1 MKGGRDTVDSTLIR
15 LVATSRTPVSRFELA
30 EQTGLSK
37 MTVGRHITDLIR
49 EGILVES
56 IKNVSGKNMGRTP
69 MVLSVSDT
77 LPIACGTLIKRSYIQ
92 TILMDI
98 SGRVIDETKD
108 YYGSGLTAEVLKGL
122 MEDQYD
128 RLAGHT
134 RREIFGWGISAMGPV
149 DIQNGRIQK
158 PADFYGITDFPAVD
172 FAREHMG
179 GGKRQAYL
187 LHDASA
193 GALAEKIYGKG
204 AGCDSYIYIH
214 IEEGIGL
221 SFIQNG
227 HLQQGY
233 SNQSGEI
240 GHTSINFN
248 GPKCSCGSN
257 GCLELYA
264 SVPQMRKKIRELLL
278 FSPGSAFTEIESP
291 SWSDIVRLA
300 SQGDMIA
307 VAALDEFCGYLV
319 YAIVNALNLISS
331 PMIILGYD
339 SLQVSS
345 VVTKM
350 IRRKLR
356 RIHRAVEKEEVKVLQ
371 STFDNAPLIGAATAA
386 VEEGFLN
393 NAF

>member
-1 MKGGRDTVDSTLIR
+1 MRSERDGIDSTLIR
-15 LVATSRTPVSRFELA
+15 MTATSRTPLSRAALA
-30 EQTGLSK
+30 GLTGLSK
-37 MTVGRHITDLIR
+37 MTIGRHVADLIQ
-49 EGILVES
+49 EGVLVES
-56 IKNVSGKNMGRTP
+56 VGQVPGKNMGRTP
-69 MVLSVSDT
+69 AVLSVSDA
-77 LPIACGTLIKRSYIQ
+77 LPVACGTLIKRSYIQ

-98 SGRVIDETKD
+98 SGRVIDETRD
-108 YYGSGLTAEVLKGL
+108 YYGSDLTAETLSAL
-122 MEDQYD
+122 MTGQYD
-128 RLAGHT
+128 RLSGHT
-134 RREIFGWGISAMGPV
+134 QREIFGWGISAIGPV
-149 DIQNGRIQK
+149 DKGERPHFKAGSVLWHNGLS
-158 PADFYGITDFPAVD
+158 
-172 FAREHMG
+172 G
-179 GGKRQAYL
+179 GGP
-187 LHDASA
+187 
-193 GALAEKIYGKG
+193 GKG
-204 AGCDSYIYIH
+204 AYGRETAGLSAPRCQRRSSCRKDLWQRAGCESYIYIH

-221 SFIQNG
+221 SFVQNG
-227 HLQQGY
+227 HQLSGY

-278 FSPGSAFTEIESP
+278 FSPDSAFSELERP
-291 SWSDIVRLA
+291 SWADIVRLA

-319 YAIVNALNLISS
+319 YAIVNALNLMLS

-339 SLQVSS
+339 SLQVSG

-371 STFDNAPLIGAATAA
+371 SAFDNAPLIGAAAAA
-386 VEEGFLN
+386 VEEAFCR

>member
-1 MKGGRDTVDSTLIR
+1 MKFDRDKVDSTLIR
-15 LVATSRTPVSRFELA
+15 LIATSQTPISRVELA
-30 EQTGLSK
+30 ELTGLSK
-37 MTVGRHITDLIR
+37 MTIGRHIMDMIQ
-49 EGILVES
+49 EGILVE
-56 IKNVSGKNMGRTP
+56 NVREMSGKNMGRIP
-69 MVLSVSDT
+69 MVLSISNA
-77 LPIACGTLIKRSYIQ
+77 LPVACGTLIKRSYIQ

-98 SGRVIDETKD
+98 SGKVIDETID
-108 YYGSGLTAEVLKGL
+108 YYGNDLTAERLKAL
-122 MEDQYD
+122 MTGQYD
-128 RLAGHT
+128 RLLAHT
-134 RREIFGWGISAMGPV
+134 RREIFGWGISAIGPV
-149 DIQNGRIQK
+149 DETSGRILK
-158 PADFYGITDFPAVD
+158 PAEFYGITDYPAVD
-172 FAREHMG
+172 YAREHMG
-179 GGKRQAYL
+179 GERLAYL

-204 AGCDSYIYIH
+204 AGRESYIYIH

-221 SFIQNG
+221 SFVQNG
-227 HLQQGY
+227 HLLHGY

-278 FSPGSAFTEIESP
+278 FSPSSAFAEMERP
-291 SWSDIVRLA
+291 SWADIVRLA
-300 SQGDMIA
+300 SRGDMIA
-307 VAALDEFCGYLV
+307 VSALDEFCGYLV
-319 YAIVNALNLISS
+319 YAIVNALNLMKA
-331 PMIILGYD
+331 PVIILGYD
-339 SLQVSS
+339 SLQISG

-371 STFDNAPLIGAATAA
+371 STFDNAPLIGAAAA
-386 VEEGFLN
+386 VVEEAFYR

>member
-1 MKGGRDTVDSTLIR
+1 MRSERDGIDSTLIR
-15 LVATSRTPVSRFELA
+15 MTATSRTPLSRADLA
-30 EQTGLSK
+30 GLTGLSK
-37 MTVGRHITDLIR
+37 MTIGRHVADLIQ
-49 EGILVES
+49 EGVLVES
-56 IKNVSGKNMGRTP
+56 VGQVPGKNMGRTP
-69 MVLSVSDT
+69 AVLSVSDA
-77 LPIACGTLIKRSYIQ
+77 LPVACGTLIKRSYIQ

-98 SGRVIDETKD
+98 SGRVIDETRD
-108 YYGSGLTAEVLKGL
+108 YYGSDLTAETLSAL
-122 MEDQYD
+122 MTGQYD
-128 RLAGHT
+128 RLSGHT
-134 RREIFGWGISAMGPV
+134 QREIFGWGISAIGPV
-149 DIQNGRIQK
+149 DKESGCILK
-158 PADFYGITDFPAVD
+158 PAQFYGITDYPAVAL
-172 FAREHMG
+172 AREHMG
-179 GGKRQAYL
+179 GKRPAYL

-204 AGCDSYIYIH
+204 AGCESYIYIH

-221 SFIQNG
+221 SFVQNG
-227 HLQQGY
+227 HQLSGY

-240 GHTSINFN
+240 GHTYINFN

-278 FSPGSAFTEIESP
+278 FSPDSAFSELERP
-291 SWSDIVRLA
+291 SWADIVRLA

-319 YAIVNALNLISS
+319 YAIVNALNLMRS

-339 SLQVSS
+339 SLQVSG

-371 STFDNAPLIGAATAA
+371 SAFDNAPLIGAAAAA
-386 VEEGFLN
+386 VEEAFCR